1 MNNKF
6 LSTSHFNFDNLV
18 MLKTIRSY
26 FKVLTREQKEHNA
39 LVQQQETR
47 LYAEQQQ
54 TASTEVINLIDE
66 RDIIEGNIGTTV
78 INALEAILIDLEP
91 ETCNNHTIRVKR
103 HENVKKPDN
112 WRSIA
117 QHFAINNNAKSTIT
131 KYELYQLHDDYDYW
145 YQTLRRWK
153 LKASKSDIPESLKG
167 RMSVVGMIIEQELV
181 EVIERYN
188 HHGIPLT
195 NNILR
200 CRDAHW

>member
-1 MNNKF
+1 
-6 LSTSHFNFDNLV
+6 

-39 LVQQQETR
+39 LIQQQETR
-47 LYAEQQQ
+47 LHSEHQQ
-54 TASTEVINLIDE
+54 TTTIEVINLIDQN
-66 RDIIEGNIGTTV
+66 DVIEGNIGTTV
-78 INALEAILIDLEP
+78 INSLETILIDLEP
-91 ETCNNHTIRVKR
+91 ETCNNHYIRAKR

-153 LKASKSDIPESLKG
+153 LKASKMFIML
-167 RMSVVGMIIEQELV
+167 
-181 EVIERYN
+181 N
-188 HHGIPLT
+188 
-195 NNILR
+195 LR
-200 CRDAHW
+200 